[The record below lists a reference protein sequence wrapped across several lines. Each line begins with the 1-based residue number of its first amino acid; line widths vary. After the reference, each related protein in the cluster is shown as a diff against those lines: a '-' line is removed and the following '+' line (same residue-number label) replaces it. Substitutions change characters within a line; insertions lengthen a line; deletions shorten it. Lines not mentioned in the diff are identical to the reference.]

1 MNKKNLDNITIID
14 DIFDEQYLNI
24 LNNEYDNLEKN
35 VYKTKTSSSINPPS
49 DYMKSLNTSIYNPMI
64 ESKDIKRVESLQSVI
79 NNDIEKMNKQ
89 NKFYVNKEENI
100 SAGDVPLLKNIN
112 GQDSIKMYEPNKF
125 TNSFLQTKS
134 IPQQQN
140 YPPPQ
145 NYPIPQQ
152 QNYPINADIDRPN
165 RRLREQ
171 SCMDYIYHVEKC
183 PACKRFFSYEKNMYL
198 TVTIMIIILS
208 IIIISFLMNELSK
221 KK

>member
-14 DIFDEQYLNI
+14 DIFDDQYLNI

-35 VYKTKTSSSINPPS
+35 LYKTKTSSSINPPS

-64 ESKDIKRVESLQSVI
+64 ESKDIKRVDSLQSVI
-79 NNDIEKMNKQ
+79 NNDIEKMNRQ
-89 NKFYVNKEENI
+89 NKFFVKKEENI
-100 SAGDVPLLKNIN
+100 SAGDVPILKNIN
-112 GQDSIKMYEPNKF
+112 GQDSVKMYEPNKF
-125 TNSFLQTKS
+125 TNSFLQ
-134 IPQQQN
+134 QN
-140 YPPPQ
+140 K
-145 NYPIPQQ
+145 PIPQQ
-152 QNYPINADIDRPN
+152 QNYPILQQQNYPIPHGDFERPN
-165 RRLREQ
+165 RRLRDQ

-183 PACKRFFSYEKNMYL
+183 PACKRYFSYEKNMYL